1 VKFLAVIQSSNLRYR
16 IMWLKK
22 KMYGKQEATTEQTK
36 VDTGFYYLLA
46 QCTCNHVYMYWFN
59 RIDSSHIYRY
69 ISYVICVPDP
79 IVWKRRQVHDR
90 VQLNNSVVIWSRTDF
105 YPTIVS
111 LYILIKRS
119 IVCFVDIGGID
130 DHPCLNFHNPLLS

>member
-22 KMYGKQEATTEQTK
+22 NVWKAGSNNKTNKSRYGFLLFTCTMYLQPRI
-36 VDTGFYYLLA
+36 
-46 QCTCNHVYMYWFN
+46 HMYMYWFN

-79 IVWKRRQVHDR
+79 IVWKRWQVHDR

-105 YPTIVS
+105 YPTIIS
-111 LYILIKRS
+111 LCILKRGQL
-119 IVCFVDIGGID
+119 FV
-130 DHPCLNFHNPLLS
+130 LLILVELMTIPV